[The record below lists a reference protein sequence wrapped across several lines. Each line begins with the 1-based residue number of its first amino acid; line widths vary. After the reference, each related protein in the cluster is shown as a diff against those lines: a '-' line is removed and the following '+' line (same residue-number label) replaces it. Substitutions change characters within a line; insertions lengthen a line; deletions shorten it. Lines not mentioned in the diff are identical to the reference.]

1 MYKEQAIKL
10 LREYGQAKER
20 EPFLAM
26 KKQVLTERI
35 NNETGNMQA
44 NRAVLKRVEQAIAA
58 DSITIQDVE
67 SCLEYLSERE
77 RCVLW
82 HFYVQR
88 TDDYIEILNEKL
100 CVERSQIYRLKDKA
114 LRKFAMLSMQDFY

>member
-1 MYKEQAIKL
+1 MYKEQAMEQ
-10 LREYGQAKER
+10 LREYSRAKER
-20 EPFLAM
+20 ENFLAV
-26 KKQVLTERI
+26 KAAVLRERTESGRD
-35 NNETGNMQA
+35 NSRTS
-44 NRAVLKRVEQAIAA
+44 RAVLKRVENAIAA
-58 DSITIQDVE
+58 DSMIIQDVE
-67 SCLEYLSERE
+67 SCMELLSERE

-114 LRKFAMLSMQDFY
+114 LQKFAMLSLGDFY

>member
-1 MYKEQAIKL
+1 MYKEQAMEQ
-10 LREYGQAKER
+10 LREYARAKER
-20 EPFLAM
+20 ENFLAV
-26 KKQVLTERI
+26 KATVLKERI
-35 NNETGNMQA
+35 ESGRDSSRTT
-44 NRAVLKRVEQAIAA
+44 RAVLKRVENAIAA
-58 DSITIQDVE
+58 DSMVIRDVE
-67 SCLEYLSERE
+67 SCMELLSDRE

-114 LRKFAMLSMQDFY
+114 LQKFAMLSMGDFY